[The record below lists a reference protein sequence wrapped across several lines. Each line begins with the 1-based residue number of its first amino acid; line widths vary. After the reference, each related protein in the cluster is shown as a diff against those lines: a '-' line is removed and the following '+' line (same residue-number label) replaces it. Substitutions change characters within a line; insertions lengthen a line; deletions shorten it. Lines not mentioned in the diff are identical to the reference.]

1 MKESLSDWHQVC
13 TKPANPRFFNAE
25 KPRRARKAF
34 GGDELKKR
42 KQFNFRNLQ
51 RIAIGILL
59 VGILS
64 ISWSSVGA
72 QSSTYVVWTGNAG
85 DGKWETPGN
94 WSTNRVP
101 DASSDVSILKDC
113 KITVSGP
120 VEINSLKMKAGSCS
134 LTGTESSQSVIIKV
148 CENIEISCENKIL
161 GCSDSA
167 GRNGGNV
174 EICSQRG
181 RIINYGQISGG
192 SGGENANGGSV
203 KVFATGGNISNYG
216 IIKGNDGGENGNGGS
231 VEIIA
236 GGNLTNKLKISGGC
250 GGTNGDGGNVRIVA
264 GGGVMNT
271 DSIGGGHTESGG
283 NGGSVVITANG
294 NITNNRKISGGMCKE
309 NGLGGSVDIAANG
322 NISNS
327 GEISEGK
334 VGSETKGLSDEYKGT
349 DLEYGAVLRANK
361 QVTIEKTGKI
371 SAQRKV
377 SISAAI
383 SVSMKEHQGEEAAI
397 DGKKEVYIRVPLREG
412 TIDLREIRAGNIVIK
427 TVGLYMAKEPK
438 MGKGVKLEQ
447 ITEAAYRGIH
457 PDNSYCP
464 SPVNI
469 EKPGKCMTCSEVA
482 YCDPPIWGHFTVFPA
497 VEKPSNSRL
506 NNGGESNS
514 IVLCYKNLITGQVT
528 KTDLLVSDSFHAI
541 DVYQTIVAFVNQDS
555 HVLYLDIN
563 TGKVK
568 EIGATGHHPSVYGN
582 FITFVSEGRIF
593 CFDLTTQ
600 MLIDTHVSGDRPSI
614 WNEKIVFHTNPGP
627 TIQIYDL
634 PTRTVSDTS
643 IIGLNA
649 NIYESK
655 IVFETPES
663 LVSECLNDD
672 GDTDDVVIR
681 YYDLETQK
689 ISNTGAAGFY
699 PVIYGDTIAFTVS
712 EKDVGKD
719 LNGDGKILGN
729 VIHYYSLETE
739 SVINTRELGT
749 EPDIFEDTIT
759 YYVWEHWIGKDLN
772 EDGDLDDS
780 VLRTYTIPAG
790 EMAIQDQEIGSFLI
804 ISFICSFVL
813 IFWRKK

>member
-1 MKESLSDWHQVC
+1 M
-13 TKPANPRFFNAE
+13 
-25 KPRRARKAF
+25 
-34 GGDELKKR
+34 KKR

-113 KITVSGP
+113 KITVSRQ
-120 VEINSLKMKAGSCS
+120 VEINSLKMKAGNCS
-134 LTGTESSQSVIIKV
+134 LTGTESSQSVIIRV
-148 CENIEISCENKIL
+148 CENVRIDDGNTIC
-161 GCSDSA
+161 GCDNSMGKD
-167 GRNGGNV
+167 GGNV
-174 EICSQRG
+174 EICSERG
-181 RIINYGQISGG
+181 NIENSGKIF
-192 SGGENANGGSV
+192 GGMGKENTNGGSV
-203 KVFATGGNISNYG
+203 GIFATNGHILNSGLIEG
-216 IIKGNDGGENGNGGS
+216 HGGGENGNGGS

-236 GGNLTNKLKISGGC
+236 GGNLTNHSVIDGGKSGV
-250 GGTNGDGGNVRIVA
+250 NGDGGEVRIIS
-264 GGGVMNT
+264 GGNVMNSST
-271 DSIGGGHTESGG
+271 IRGGPAESGG
-283 NGGSVVITANG
+283 DGGSVVIKANG
-294 NITNNRKISGGMCKE
+294 NITNDGEISGGMCKE
-309 NGLGGSVDIAANG
+309 SRLGGSVDIAANG
-322 NISNS
+322 NIFNS
-327 GEISEGK
+327 GKISEGE
-334 VGSETKGLSDEYKGT
+334 VGSETKGLVKEYKGT
-349 DLEYGAVLRANK
+349 DLEYGVVLIANK
-361 QVTIEKTGKI
+361 QVTIGKTGKI

-383 SVSMKEHQGEEAAI
+383 SVSMKGHQGEAAI
-397 DGKKEVYIRVPLREG
+397 DTKKEVYIKVPLSEG
-412 TIDLREIRAGNIVIK
+412 TIDLREIRADNIVIR
-427 TVGLYMAKEPK
+427 TAGLHMAKVPLID
-438 MGKGVKLEQ
+438 KGVILTQ
-447 ITEAAYRGIH
+447 IIKAEYISPH
-457 PDNSYCP
+457 PDNSYHP
-464 SPVNI
+464 SPVLI
-469 EKPGKCMTCSEVA
+469 EKPGECMTCSKVA
-482 YCDPPIWGHFTVFPA
+482 YCDPPIWGNFMAFPA

-506 NNGGESNS
+506 NNGEESNS

-634 PTRTVSDTS
+634 STRTVSDTS

-681 YYDLETQK
+681 YYDLKTQK

-719 LNGDGKILGN
+719 LNVDGKILGN

-780 VLRTYTIPAG
+780 VLRAYTIPAG
-790 EMAIQDQEIGSFLI
+790 EMAVQDQDIGSFLI
-804 ISFICSFVL
+804 IFFICSFVL